1 MSFDLAVWYSDAA
14 PTGQQAANI
23 YGNLCDQKPV
33 EISAKPAVDAF
44 YHELIAKWQEIDT
57 VPEEF
62 VDDLDSCPWSCA
74 LDHTP
79 VCVIMSCVWSR
90 AATVAVF
97 VAELAAKHGLV
108 LFDPQSGTVI
118 LPPHMNPPE

>member
-33 EISAKPAVDAF
+33 EISANPAVDAF

-57 VPEEF
+57 V
-62 VDDLDSCPWSCA
+62 LRNLSTIW
-74 LDHTP
+74 
-79 VCVIMSCVWSR
+79 I
-90 AATVAVF
+90 AAR
-97 VAELAAKHGLV
+97 GLV
-108 LFDPQSGTVI
+108 PLTI
-118 LPPHMNPPE
+118 LPCA